1 MADGRGPSYLGI
13 YSHCKSKEGQ
23 PGAHAEEERLAQ
35 EEPGG
40 MLTIKEQAERG
51 TSEEREEPE

>member
-13 YSHCKSKEGQ
+13 YSHCKSEEGQ

-35 EEPGG
+35 EQPVG

-51 TSEEREEPE
+51 TSEER